1 MSEVT
6 SSLAEEM
13 YAAREA
19 VSAILRLTDRFPDL
33 TIDDAYR
40 IQLALVE
47 QHCAEGGH
55 RIVGKKIGVTSQPV
69 MDLFSVREPKDRR
82 VGPTPSS
89 RKVL

>member
-1 MSEVT
+1 MSELT

-13 YAAREA
+13 YRARQ
-19 VSAILRLTDRFPDL
+19 SPAILRLTDRFPDL
-33 TIDDAYR
+33 AIDDAYR
-40 IQLALVE
+40 IQLALVD
-47 QHCAEGGH
+47 QHCAEGGQ

-69 MDLFSVREPKDRR
+69 MDLFSVREPKDRG